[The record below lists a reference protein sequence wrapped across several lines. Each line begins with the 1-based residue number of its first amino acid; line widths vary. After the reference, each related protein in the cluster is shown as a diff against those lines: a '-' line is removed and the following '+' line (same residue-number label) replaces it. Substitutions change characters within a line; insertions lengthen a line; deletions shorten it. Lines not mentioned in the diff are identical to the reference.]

1 MAAVIFLDVEGA
13 FPNAVTDQLLH
24 NLCMQQIPEEYV
36 RFIGQ
41 LLSDRRTKLKFDGFM
56 SDWVGINNGIVQG
69 DPLSMILYLF
79 YNADLLEDVKKK
91 EMKITYVDDVNFF
104 AEGVNFEE
112 VYERL
117 HDMMTQDG
125 RGQAWS

>member
-1 MAAVIFLDVEGA
+1 MW
-13 FPNAVTDQLLH
+13 
-24 NLCMQQIPEEYV
+24 QIPEEYV
-36 RFIGQ
+36 HFIGQ
-41 LLSDRRTKLKFDGFM
+41 LLSDRRTKLKFDGFT

-91 EMKITYVDDVNFF
+91 EMKITYVDDINFF
-104 AEGVNFEE
+104 AEGTNFEE
-112 VYERL
+112 VYKRL